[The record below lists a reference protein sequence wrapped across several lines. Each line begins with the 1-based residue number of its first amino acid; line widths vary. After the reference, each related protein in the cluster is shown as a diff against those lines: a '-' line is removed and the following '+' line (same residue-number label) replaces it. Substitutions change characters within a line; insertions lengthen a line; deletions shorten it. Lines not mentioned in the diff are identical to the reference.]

1 MIELYPESLVEP
13 SNIEGGGYLPMFY
26 VLNCYDDNAV
36 KMLVQVFPKC
46 LQTYTD
52 PNRRLPLHI
61 ACKLKHGNIIP
72 FLLQQDP
79 QAAQVKDKH
88 SMLPLHYAVDGP
100 DTVTTKVIEKLLLAW
115 PDAHFVRHHLIIQV
129 ITELFW
135 WKSERMTAMR
145 IQMMIPKIIIQ
156 KIHNMSGEV
165 HTESSED
172 TYLIILKSK

>member
-1 MIELYPESLVEP
+1 MQT
-13 SNIEGGGYLPMFY
+13 
-26 VLNCYDDNAV
+26 
-36 KMLVQVFPKC
+36 KMW
-46 LQTYTD
+46 
-52 PNRRLPLHI
+52 H
-61 ACKLKHGNIIP
+61 IIP

-79 QAAQVKDKH
+79 QATQVKDKH
-88 SMLPLHYAVDGP
+88 LMLLLHYAVEGP
-100 DTVTTKVIEKLLLAW
+100 ETVTTQVIKKLQLAW